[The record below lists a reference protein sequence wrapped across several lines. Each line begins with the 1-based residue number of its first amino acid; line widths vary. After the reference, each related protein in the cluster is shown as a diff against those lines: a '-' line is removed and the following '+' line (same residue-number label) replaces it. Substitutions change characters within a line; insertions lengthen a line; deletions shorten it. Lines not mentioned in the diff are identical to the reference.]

1 MRADARL
8 LQRLLGLLVVPL
20 VCLTAGCGS
29 ASPVLVKTSQ
39 FKHLGS
45 ILVDKDGQ
53 ALYHMKSETNGAIK
67 CTGPC
72 TKLWPPLTV
81 GGGAKVTAGP
91 GVSASK
97 LGTIKRPDGKTQVTY
112 NGLPLYR
119 YTRDVKVGV
128 ASSQGLDDF
137 WYAVTPAGT
146 VTKLDT
152 ARVGECPPGV
162 AIPQGAV
169 DDDDDDNTVAAPSD
183 GDGCY

>member
-1 MRADARL
+1 MRVGTRL
-8 LQRLLGLLVVPL
+8 AQRLLLLLVLPV
-20 VCLTAGCGS
+20 VFLTVACGS
-29 ASPVLVKTSQ
+29 PSPVLVKTAQ

-45 ILVDKDGQ
+45 ILVTKNGM
-53 ALYHMKSETNGAIK
+53 ALYHMKSETNGAIN
-67 CTGPC
+67 CTGAC
-72 TKLWPPLTV
+72 AKLWPPLTV
-81 GGGAKVTAGP
+81 GGGAKVVAGL
-91 GVSASK
+91 GISAAK

-119 YTRDVKVGV
+119 YANDVKVGV

-146 VTKLDT
+146 ITTAGT

-162 AIPQGAV
+162 TIPQGAV